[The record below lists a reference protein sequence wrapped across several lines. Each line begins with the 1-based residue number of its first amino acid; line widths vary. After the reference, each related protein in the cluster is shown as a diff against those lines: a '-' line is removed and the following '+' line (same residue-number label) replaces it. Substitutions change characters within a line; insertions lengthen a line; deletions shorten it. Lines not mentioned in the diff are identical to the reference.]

1 MRILTTALLSVY
13 TLAAQTGTPPA
24 FELATIKQ
32 SPPPTDGQMAVGG
45 ARNPG
50 RVTLSNMTLRDLM
63 ARAYEVKLAQ
73 IAGPSWIDSERFDVN
88 AKIPNGM
95 TDQVKAMMRTLLE
108 ERFQMK
114 LHREN
119 KEMPVYELV
128 QKGTLKLDKAAE
140 PSSGARMTLEGT
152 GDGVMHATINS
163 ATMANFSDMIGRWT
177 DRPVLDKT
185 GIAGQYDIK
194 LDLAL
199 EDLQRSRTSVVG
211 AVTVAGGPS
220 NDNPAPEGRP
230 TASLFTSVQKLG
242 LKLEA
247 KRAPLDLL
255 VIDKAEKVPLEN

>member
-1 MRILTTALLSVY
+1 MRILTTALVSMY

-24 FELATIKQ
+24 FEVASIKQ
-32 SPPPTDGQMAVGG
+32 SQPVTDGHLAVGG
-45 ARNPG
+45 TRNPD
-50 RVTLSNMTLRDLM
+50 RITLNNMTLRDLM

-73 IAGPSWIDSERFDVN
+73 ITGPSWIDSERFDIN

-140 PSSGARMTLEGT
+140 PTSRTQMTLEGT

-185 GIAGQYDIK
+185 GITGQYDLK

-199 EDLQRSRTSVVG
+199 EDLQRSRSVVG
-211 AVTVAGGPS
+211 AITVDGGPS
-220 NDNPAPEGRP
+220 NANPAPDGPP

>member
-1 MRILTTALLSVY
+1 VAS
-13 TLAAQTGTPPA
+13 
-24 FELATIKQ
+24 IKQ
-32 SPPPTDGQMAVGG
+32 SQPPTDGQMAVGG
-45 ARNPG
+45 TRGPD
-50 RVTLSNMTLRDLM
+50 RVTLNNMTLRDLM

-73 IAGPSWIDSERFDVN
+73 ITGPSWIDSERFDVN

-108 ERFQMK
+108 ERFQMR

-140 PSSGARMTLEGT
+140 PTSGARMTLEGT

-163 ATMANFSDMIGRWT
+163 ATMVNFSDMIGRWT

-185 GIAGQYDIK
+185 GITGQYDIK

-199 EDLQRSRTSVVG
+199 EDLQRSRSVVG
-211 AVTVAGGPS
+211 AITVGGGPS
-220 NDNPAPEGRP
+220 NANPAPEGPP